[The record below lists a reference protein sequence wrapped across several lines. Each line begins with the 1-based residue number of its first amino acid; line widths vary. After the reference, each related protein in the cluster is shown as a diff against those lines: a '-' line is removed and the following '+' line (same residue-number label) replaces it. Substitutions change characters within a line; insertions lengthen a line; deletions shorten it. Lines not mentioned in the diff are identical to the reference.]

1 MYKIPLIKIL
11 FTLLVL
17 YIPYQVNAYDFYYQ
31 KDDITLK
38 LDFENKLIK
47 EIKFNIMINGQR
59 NFGIINY
66 FNNEIY
72 ILLNTDRISF
82 DNFKK
87 VFPKPQKNK
96 KLNKKINFN
105 WEISE
110 MKISENYSLFS
121 NKLNFIYDKG
131 FESMMFYD
139 SKKDFELSILPQL
152 DGNKQ
157 IYLFSKNAGQFF
169 LAQKI
174 SKNMKGGALIGK
186 GSFRKF
192 NDYDLNI
199 KVKDFSIDKNSKF
212 YNLLFTSRL
221 LDIFSVL
228 QNSQDQFNYLEVPV
242 SRKGK
247 IFSFDHALMLGGT
260 VAFSFKGE
268 ANPSE
273 KVASING
280 TYGPLYLFEK
290 NFKNIPF
297 LKELFGKNVE
307 ESLLAADFKIK
318 KNGNKTDFIFNP
330 LSILTPGKTR
340 NFFDIWE

>member
-1 MYKIPLIKIL
+1 MYKIYILKIL
-11 FTLLVL
+11 ILLFL
-17 YIPYQVNAYDFYYQ
+17 PFQLIAYDFIFQ
-31 KDDITLK
+31 KNDNILK
-38 LDFENKLIK
+38 LDFENNQIK
-47 EIKFNIMINGQR
+47 EIKFDLNINGQR

-66 FNNEIY
+66 HNNEIY
-72 ILLNTDRISF
+72 ILLNTDQISF

-110 MKISENYSLFS
+110 MTISDEYSLFS

-139 SKKDFELSILPQL
+139 TKREFELSILPQL
-152 DGNKQ
+152 DGKKQ
-157 IYLFSKNAGQFF
+157 INLFSKNAGQFF
-169 LAQKI
+169 YAQKI
-174 SKNMKGGALIGK
+174 SKNMNGGALIGK

-212 YNLLFTSRL
+212 YNLLFTSRM

-228 QNSQDQFNYLEVPV
+228 QNTQDEFNYLEVPIRRRDEV
-242 SRKGK
+242 
-247 IFSFDHALMLGGT
+247 FSFDHAIMLGGT

-273 KVASING
+273 KTAKVNG

-297 LKELFGKNVE
+297 LSELFGKNVE
-307 ESLLAADFKIK
+307 ESLLAADFKVK

>member
-1 MYKIPLIKIL
+1 MYKTYFVKIL
-11 FTLLVL
+11 ILLF
-17 YIPYQVNAYDFYYQ
+17 IPFYLFGYDFTFTNNDY
-31 KDDITLK
+31 LLE
-38 LDFENKLIK
+38 LDFEGNQIK
-47 EIKFNIMINGQR
+47 EIKFDFKINGQR

-66 FNNEIY
+66 HNNEIY
-72 ILLNTDRISF
+72 ILLNSNQISF
-82 DNFKK
+82 ENFKK

-110 MKISENYSLFS
+110 MTVSNDYSLFS
-121 NKLNFIYDKG
+121 NKLSFIYDKG
-131 FESMMFYD
+131 FESLMFYD
-139 SKKDFELSILPQL
+139 SKKEFELSILPQL

-169 LAQKI
+169 YAQKI
-174 SKNMKGGALIGK
+174 SKNMNGGALIGK

-192 NDYDLNI
+192 NDYDMNI

-212 YNLLFTSRL
+212 YNLLFTSRM

-228 QNSQDQFNYLEVPV
+228 QNSQDEFNYLEVPIQ
-242 SRKGK
+242 RKGN
-247 IFSFDHALMLGGT
+247 IFNFDHGIMLGGT

-273 KVASING
+273 KTASVNG
-280 TYGPLYLFEK
+280 TYGPLYLFEQ
-290 NFKNIPF
+290 NFKNVPF
-297 LKELFGKNVE
+297 LNELFGKNVE
-307 ESLLAADFKIK
+307 ESLLAADFKVK
-318 KNGNKTDFIFNP
+318 KTGNKTDFTFNP

>member
-1 MYKIPLIKIL
+1 MYKKYFLKI
-11 FTLLVL
+11 FVMIFFPFQIFANDFKFQNENNLLEF
-17 YIPYQVNAYDFYYQ
+17 DF
-31 KDDITLK
+31 DGNL
-38 LDFENKLIK
+38 LK
-47 EIKFNIMINGQR
+47 EIKFDFKIDGQR
-59 NFGIINY
+59 NFGIVNY
-66 FNNEIY
+66 HNNEIY

-82 DNFKK
+82 NNFKK
-87 VFPKPQKNK
+87 IFPKPQKNE
-96 KLNKKINFN
+96 KLSKKINFN
-105 WEISE
+105 WDISE
-110 MKISENYSLFS
+110 LIISDEYSLFS
-121 NKLNFIYDKG
+121 NKLNFVYDQG

-139 SKKDFELSILPQL
+139 HKREFELSILPQL
-152 DGNKQ
+152 NGNKQ

-169 LAQKI
+169 YAQKI
-174 SKNMKGGALIGK
+174 TKHMNGGALIGK

-212 YNLLFTSRL
+212 YNLLFTSRM

-228 QNSQDQFNYLEVPV
+228 QNNQNEFNYLEVPV
-242 SRKGK
+242 RKKGN

-268 ANPSE
+268 ANPTE
-273 KVASING
+273 KTASVNG

-290 NFKNIPF
+290 KFKNVPF
-297 LKELFGKNVE
+297 LSELFGKNVE
-307 ESLLAADFKIK
+307 ESILAADFKVK

>member
-1 MYKIPLIKIL
+1 MYRYYFLKIL
-11 FTLLVL
+11 VLFLLPL
-17 YIPYQVNAYDFYYQ
+17 NLIAYDFSFQ
-31 KDDITLK
+31 NENNLLN
-38 LDFENKLIK
+38 LDFENSKIK
-47 EIKFNIMINGQR
+47 EIKFDLDVNGQR

-66 FNNEIY
+66 HNNEIY
-72 ILLNTDRISF
+72 ILLNTDKITF

-87 VFPKPQKNK
+87 FFPKPQKNK

-110 MKISENYSLFS
+110 MTVSNEYSLFS
-121 NKLNFIYDKG
+121 NKLNFIYDQG
-131 FESMMFYD
+131 FESMTFYD
-139 SKKDFELSILPQL
+139 SKKEFELSILPQI

-169 LAQKI
+169 YAQKI
-174 SKNMKGGALIGK
+174 SKNMNGGALIGK

-192 NDYDLNI
+192 DDYDMNI

-212 YNLLFTSRL
+212 YNLLFTSRM

-228 QNSQDQFNYLEVPV
+228 QNTQDEFNYLEVPIK
-242 SRKGK
+242 RKGK
-247 IFSFDHALMLGGT
+247 IFTFDHALMLGGT

-273 KVASING
+273 KVATVNG
-280 TYGPLYLFEK
+280 TYGPLYLFEQ

-297 LKELFGKNVE
+297 LSELFGKNVE
-307 ESLLAADFKIK
+307 ESLLAADFKVK
-318 KNGNKTDFIFNP
+318 KNGNKTDFTFNP

>member
-1 MYKIPLIKIL
+1 MYKFLIIILIPLKL
-11 FTLLVL
+11 F
-17 YIPYQVNAYDFYYQ
+17 AYDFSF
-31 KDDITLK
+31 KKGDNVLE
-38 LDFENKLIK
+38 LDFEDKLIK
-47 EIKFNIMINGQR
+47 EIKFDVKINGQR

-66 FNNEIY
+66 HNNEIY
-72 ILLNTDRISF
+72 IILNTDRISF

-87 VFPKPQKNK
+87 SFPKPQKNK

-110 MKISENYSLFS
+110 MTISDKYSLFS

-139 SKKDFELSILPQL
+139 GKKEFELSILPQQ

-169 LAQKI
+169 YAQKI
-174 SKNMKGGALIGK
+174 SKNMNGGALIGK
-186 GSFRKF
+186 GNFRKF
-192 NDYDLNI
+192 NDYDLKI
-199 KVKDFSIDKNSKF
+199 KVKDFSIDKDSKF
-212 YNLLFTSRL
+212 YNLLFTSRM

-228 QNSQDQFNYLEVPV
+228 QNTQDEFNYLEVPII
-242 SRKGK
+242 RKGK
-247 IFSFDHALMLGGT
+247 IFSFDHGLMLGGT

-273 KVASING
+273 KVASLNG
-280 TYGPLYLFEK
+280 TYGPLYLFEQ

-297 LKELFGKNVE
+297 VKELFGKNVE
-307 ESLLAADFKIK
+307 ESLLAADFKVI

>member
-1 MYKIPLIKIL
+1 MYNKIL
-11 FTLLVL
+11 LKILIVL
-17 YIPYQVNAYDFYYQ
+17 FIPIQVIAYDFSYQ
-31 KDDITLK
+31 KEDILLE
-38 LDFENKLIK
+38 LDFDNKQIK
-47 EIKFNIMINGQR
+47 EIKFDIKINGQR

-66 FNNEIY
+66 HNNEIY
-72 ILLNTDRISF
+72 ILLNTDQISF

-87 VFPKPQKNK
+87 VFPKPQENK

-110 MKISENYSLFS
+110 MIISEKYSLFS

-139 SKKDFELSILPQL
+139 SKKEFELSILPQL

-169 LAQKI
+169 YAQKI
-174 SKNMKGGALIGK
+174 SKHMKDGALIGK

-212 YNLLFTSRL
+212 YNLIFTSRM

-228 QNSQDQFNYLEVPV
+228 QNSQDEFNYLEVPV
-242 SRKGK
+242 QRKGK
-247 IFSFDHALMLGGT
+247 VFNFDHALMLGGT

-273 KVASING
+273 KIASVNG
-280 TYGPLYLFEK
+280 TYGPLYLFEQ

-297 LKELFGKNVE
+297 LSELFGKNVE
-307 ESLLAADFKIK
+307 ESLLAADFKVN

>member
-1 MYKIPLIKIL
+1 MYKNYILIIIFL
-11 FTLLVL
+11 FLLPFQ
-17 YIPYQVNAYDFYYQ
+17 IMAYDFSFQ
-31 KDDITLK
+31 KDENLLK
-38 LDFENKLIK
+38 LDFEDNQIK
-47 EIKFNIMINGQR
+47 DIKFDFEINGQR

-66 FNNEIY
+66 HNNEIY
-72 ILLNTDRISF
+72 ILLNTDKISF

-110 MKISENYSLFS
+110 MAISDEYSLFS
-121 NKLNFIYDKG
+121 NKLNFIYDNG
-131 FESMMFYD
+131 FESMTFYD
-139 SKKDFELSILPQL
+139 NNKEFEFSILPKL

-169 LAQKI
+169 YAQKI
-174 SKNMKGGALIGK
+174 SKNMNGGALIGK

-192 NDYDLNI
+192 NDYDMTI

-212 YNLLFTSRL
+212 YNLLLTSRM

-228 QNSQDQFNYLEVPV
+228 QNNQDEFNYLEVPV
-242 SRKGK
+242 QKRGN

-273 KVASING
+273 RIATVNG

-290 NFKNIPF
+290 NFKNVPF
-297 LKELFGKNVE
+297 LSELFGKNVE
-307 ESLLAADFKIK
+307 ESLLAADFKVK

>member
-1 MYKIPLIKIL
+1 MSFQIL
-11 FTLLVL
+11 
-17 YIPYQVNAYDFYYQ
+17 AYDFSYQ
-31 KDDITLK
+31 KDDVLVMI
-38 LDFENKLIK
+38 DFDKNNIR
-47 EIKFNIMINGQR
+47 EIKFDFKINGQR

-66 FNNEIY
+66 HNDEIY
-72 ILLNTDRISF
+72 ILLNTDIISF
-82 DNFKK
+82 DDFKK

-96 KLNKKINFN
+96 KLSKKINFN

-110 MKISENYSLFS
+110 MKISEKYSLFS
-121 NKLNFIYDKG
+121 NKLNFIYDQG
-131 FESMMFYD
+131 FESMIFYD
-139 SKKDFELSILPQL
+139 SEKEFELSILPQL

-169 LAQKI
+169 YAQKI
-174 SKNMKGGALIGK
+174 SKNMIGGALIGK
-186 GSFRKF
+186 GKFRKF

-212 YNLLFTSRL
+212 YNLLFTSRM

-228 QNSQDQFNYLEVPV
+228 QNSQDEFNYLEVPV
-242 SRKGK
+242 KRKGN
-247 IFSFDHALMLGGT
+247 IFTFDHALMLGGT

-268 ANPSE
+268 ANPSQ
-273 KVASING
+273 KIASVNG
-280 TYGPLYLFEK
+280 TYGPLYLFEQ

-297 LKELFGKNVE
+297 LNELFGKNVE
-307 ESLLAADFKIK
+307 ESLLAADFRVD
-318 KNGNKTDFIFNP
+318 KNGSKTDFIFNP